1 MLDHLKGIM
10 GLERNEVMMRTLRSR
25 YADYHANKFF
35 KQTVLPVIKD
45 LRMFQK
51 LSMHPLSH
59 AHLHGVPT
67 YTEKELSMTI
77 ALIEKFEGVVND
89 LMNDKMIAEIRDSV
103 SNFKQ
108 LTAQATSTL
117 EKTEKLVESSQN
129 DIDAA
134 LWMLSDVSNNFNKLA
149 TNING
154 IVGDEKFKVCIL
166 RPPMIYGK
174 GSRGNYPTL
183 SKMAQKLPI
192 FPLVDNCRS
201 MLYIG
206 NLVEFVRLMIKNEEE
221 GFFFPQNAQYSNTS
235 RLVQMIAAAHGK
247 KILLVKDC
255 TPPLRLLSHATGIV
269 NKAFGSL
276 AYDMAMS
283 VYKEEYR
290 KYSLEESIRL
300 TEG

>member
-1 MLDHLKGIM
+1 MKKRILVTGVNSYIGNSFRTYMEQFAEDYTVDGASV
-10 GLERNEVMMRTLRSR
+10 RND
-25 YADYHANKFF
+25 AW
-35 KQTVLPVIKD
+35 
-45 LRMFQK
+45 
-51 LSMHPLSH
+51 
-59 AHLHGVPT
+59 
-67 YTEKELSMTI
+67 KELNFSGYDCVFDVAGI
-77 ALIEKFEGVVND
+77 AHADTGHVSEETKQRYYAVNRDLTVALAEKAKREGARQFIFMSSAIVYG
-89 LMNDKMIAEIRDSV
+89 DSAPV
-103 SNFKQ
+103 
-108 LTAQATSTL
+108 
-117 EKTEKLVESSQN
+117 
-129 DIDAA
+129 
-134 LWMLSDVSNNFNKLA
+134 
-149 TNING
+149 
-154 IVGDEKFKVCIL
+154 
-166 RPPMIYGK
+166 IYGK

-183 SKMAQKLPI
+183 SKMAQKLPV

-201 MLYIG
+201 MLYVG

-235 RLVQMIAAAHGK
+235 HLVQMIAAAHGK
-247 KILLVKDC
+247 KILLVKGC

>member
-1 MLDHLKGIM
+1 MKKRILVTGVNSYIGNSFRTYMEQFAEDYTVDGVSVRNDAWKELDFSGYDCVFDVAGIAHADTGHVSEETKQRYYAVNRDLTVALAEKAKREGVRQFIFMSSAIVYGDSAPVGKQRLITRDTQPNPADFYGDSKLQAEKGILPL
-10 GLERNEVMMRTLRSR
+10 GD
-25 YADYHANKFF
+25 AD
-35 KQTVLPVIKD
+35 
-45 LRMFQK
+45 
-51 LSMHPLSH
+51 
-59 AHLHGVPT
+59 
-67 YTEKELSMTI
+67 
-77 ALIEKFEGVVND
+77 
-89 LMNDKMIAEIRDSV
+89 
-103 SNFKQ
+103 
-108 LTAQATSTL
+108 
-117 EKTEKLVESSQN
+117 
-129 DIDAA
+129 
-134 LWMLSDVSNNFNKLA
+134 
-149 TNING
+149 
-154 IVGDEKFKVCIL
+154 FKVCIL

-183 SKMAQKLPI
+183 SKMAQKLPV

-201 MLYIG
+201 MLYVG

-247 KILLVKDC
+247 KILLVKGC

-283 VYKEEYR
+283 EYKEEYR